1 MAAKI
6 RSGNGPLTQT
16 FHNCLEEARGIA
28 RSSLFG
34 HVVRKEAVQGNLI
47 VYQTMIT
54 FDHTYSGMLLLAAWG
69 SNSWIASGH
78 AMRIALNLGL
88 HLALERLAD
97 NSAPQRSDEEERDL
111 SKCGLFDFEL
121 CHGLIS

>member
-1 MAAKI
+1 VAAKI

-16 FHNCLEEARGIA
+16 FHNCLEEAQGIA

-34 HVVRKEAVQGNLI
+34 PVVRKEAVQGNLI

-69 SNSWIASGH
+69 SNSWVASGH

-111 SKCGLFDFEL
+111 SKWEL
-121 CHGLIS
+121 V